1 MLKVK
6 EVLQEGND
14 KKETI
19 LVIDNIDANDK
30 LEDKEVA
37 TARTIINIGS
47 AKQGTDTKGRHHRS
61 E

>member
-47 AKQGTDTKGRHHRS
+47 AK
-61 E
+61 